1 MANTPYPESYYAA
14 SANGAP
20 PRPALQ
26 DDVETDVCVIGAG
39 YTGLSSALF
48 LLENGFRVTVL
59 EAAKV
64 GFGASGR
71 NGGQIVNSYSR
82 DIDVIERS
90 VGPKQAQLLGQMA
103 FEGGRIIRERVAK
116 YNIQCDLKDG
126 GVFAAI
132 TAKQM
137 GHLESQKRLW
147 ERFGHTQLELLDQRR
162 IREVVA
168 CDQYVGGMLDMSGG
182 HIHPLNLV
190 LGEAAAVESLGGTI
204 YEQSPAVR
212 IERGAN
218 PVVHTPQGKVRA
230 KFIIVAGNAYIGNL
244 VPELAA
250 KSMPCGTQVVAT
262 EPLGEEL
269 AKRLLPQ
276 DYCVEDCNY
285 LLDYYRLSA
294 DKRLIFG
301 GGVVYG
307 ARDPANI
314 EAIIRPKM
322 LKAFPQLKDVKIDYA
337 WTGNFSADAIAPSPS
352 RTTGRQHLLFPGLQ
366 RPWRDVYAPGGQS
379 AGRSIAR
386 PGRALR
392 RLCRPA
398 PLPVP
403 RRAIAAYTVRCVG
416 RLVLRI
422 AGQVR
427 ILTERGE
434 KVPAKASSSAPSPAS
449 LAPT

>member
-1 MANTPYPESYYAA
+1 MANTPYPQSYYAA
-14 SANGAP
+14 SANAAP
-20 PRPALQ
+20 ERPALQ
-26 DDVETDVCVIGAG
+26 GEVETDVCVIGAG

-90 VGPKQAQLLGQMA
+90 VAPKQAQLLGQMA
-103 FEGGRIIRERVAK
+103 FEGGQIIRERVAK
-116 YNIQCDLKDG
+116 YAIQCDLKDG

-132 TAKQM
+132 TPKQM
-137 GHLESQKRLW
+137 GHLEAQKKLW
-147 ERFGHTQLELLDQRR
+147 ERFGHTQLELLDQQR
-162 IREVVA
+162 IRDVVA
-168 CDQYVGGMLDMSGG
+168 STAYIGGMLDMSGG
-182 HIHPLNLV
+182 HIHPLNLA
-190 LGEAAAVESLGGTI
+190 LGEAAAVESLGGI
-204 YEQSPAVR
+204 IHEQSPAIR

-218 PVVHTPQGKVRA
+218 PVIHTPQGKVRA
-230 KFIIVAGNAYIGNL
+230 KFIIVAGNAYLGNL

-250 KSMPCGTQVVAT
+250 KSMPCGTQVITT
-262 EPLGEEL
+262 EPLDEEL
-269 AKRLLPQ
+269 AKTLLPQ

-285 LLDYYRLSA
+285 LLDYYRLSS

-337 WTGNFSADAIAPSPS
+337 WTGNFLLTLSRLPQVGRIGDNIYYSQGCSGHGVTYTHLAGKVLAEALRGQAERFDAFA
-352 RTTGRQHLLFPGLQ
+352 GL
-366 RPWRDVYAPGGQS
+366 PHYPFPGGQLLRVPFS
-379 AGRSIAR
+379 AMGAWYYS
-386 PGRALR
+386 LR
-392 RLCRPA
+392 DRL
-398 PLPVP
+398 
-403 RRAIAAYTVRCVG
+403 G
-416 RLVLRI
+416 F
-422 AGQVR
+422 
-427 ILTERGE
+427 
-434 KVPAKASSSAPSPAS
+434 
-449 LAPT
+449 

>member
-1 MANTPYPESYYAA
+1 MANTPYPQSYYAA
-14 SANGAP
+14 SANAVP
-20 PRPALQ
+20 PRPELQ
-26 DDVETDVCVIGAG
+26 GEVETDVCVIGAG

-90 VGPKQAQLLGQMA
+90 VGPQQAKLLGDMA

-116 YNIQCDLKDG
+116 YQIQCDLKDG
-126 GVFAAI
+126 GVFAALNS
-132 TAKQM
+132 KHM
-137 GHLESQKRLW
+137 DHLESQKRLW
-147 ERFGHTQLELLDQRR
+147 ERYGHTQLELLDERR

-168 CDQYVGGMLDMSGG
+168 CDNYVGGLLDMSGG
-182 HIHPLNLV
+182 HIHPLNLA

-204 YEQSPAVR
+204 YEQSAATR

-218 PVVHTPQGKVRA
+218 PVVHTAHGKVRA
-230 KFIIVAGNAYIGNL
+230 KFIIVAGNAYLGNL

-250 KSMPCGTQVVAT
+250 KSMPCGTQVITTA
-262 EPLGEEL
+262 PLGDEL
-269 AKRLLPQ
+269 AKTLLPQ

-285 LLDYYRLSA
+285 LLDYYRLTS

-337 WTGNFSADAIAPSPS
+337 WTGNFLLTLSRLPQVGRLGDNIYYSQGCSGHGVTYTHLAGKVLAEALRGQAERFDAFA
-352 RTTGRQHLLFPGLQ
+352 GL
-366 RPWRDVYAPGGQS
+366 PHYPFPGGQLLRTPF
-379 AGRSIAR
+379 A
-386 PGRALR
+386 ALG
-392 RLCRPA
+392 A
-398 PLPVP
+398 W
-403 RRAIAAYTVRCVG
+403 YYG
-416 RLVLRI
+416 LRDKL
-422 AGQVR
+422 GF
-427 ILTERGE
+427 
-434 KVPAKASSSAPSPAS
+434 
-449 LAPT
+449 